1 MESNA
6 STARFALY
14 FEVSGIAED
23 GSGNPCPVAM
33 KAVFE
38 PCISADTDHWM
49 IAQIVDIDKLA
60 AFFPLGNV
68 TAKDIRIL
76 SPEEYA
82 EKYGDSEEDDEE

>member
-1 MESNA
+1 MA
-6 STARFALY
+6 KFALY

-23 GSGNPCPVAM
+23 GSGNPCPAAM
-33 KAVFE
+33 KAVFD
-38 PCISADTDHWM
+38 PYISADTDYWM
-49 IAQIVDIDKLA
+49 IAQAVDLDKLA

-82 EKYGDSEEDDEE
+82 EKYGDDEEGE